1 MGSHS
6 RTPSVRVAGG
16 RRVGGTTG
24 ECSREGK
31 TTPISWWCAAEGGQ
45 GRGQERSVAL
55 CSGELAP
62 ASVGGD
68 AVGEHDTVSVARVE
82 KVLLCCIG
90 YRPGEEGEG
99 ECNGHVDLHGVVRGK
114 GIGEASVV
122 VVGGMTWSSPVA
134 FAAAWS
140 VLERSEGVLSLV
152 CARRE
157 KYCGELHIVFGA
169 HSTVSLCFSTPS
181 RVRCGVGRKPVE
193 RVCTD
198 GGGEA
203 NSIGFL
209 SFMVE

>member
-1 MGSHS
+1 MQ
-6 RTPSVRVAGG
+6 RREVRGG
-16 RRVGGTTG
+16 R
-24 ECSREGK
+24 
-31 TTPISWWCAAEGGQ
+31 
-45 GRGQERSVAL
+45 GRERSVAL

-90 YRPGEEGEG
+90 YRPGEEGEE
-99 ECNGHVDLHGVVRGK
+99 ECNGHVNLHGVVRGK

-122 VVGGMTWSSPVA
+122 VMGGMTWSSPVA

-140 VLERSEGVLSLV
+140 VLERSESGL
-152 CARRE
+152 CAHGRR
-157 KYCGELHIVFGA
+157 
-169 HSTVSLCFSTPS
+169 STVASCISSLALTVKLCFSTPS
-181 RVRCGVGRKPVE
+181 RVRCVCRWKPVE

-203 NSIGFL
+203 SSIAFL
-209 SFMVE
+209 SFTVR

>member
-1 MGSHS
+1 MQ
-6 RTPSVRVAGG
+6 RREVRGG
-16 RRVGGTTG
+16 RG
-24 ECSREGK
+24 RE
-31 TTPISWWCAAEGGQ
+31 
-45 GRGQERSVAL
+45 RGVAL

-99 ECNGHVDLHGVVRGK
+99 ECNGHVDLHRVVRGK

-140 VLERSEGVLSLV
+140 VLERSESVL
-152 CARRE
+152 CAHGGR
-157 KYCGELHIVFGA
+157 
-169 HSTVSLCFSTPS
+169 STVASCISSLALTVKLCFSTPS
-181 RVRCGVGRKPVE
+181 RVRCGVGRRKHVE
-193 RVCTD
+193 RVCT
-198 GGGEA
+198 GGGSEPS
-203 NSIGFL
+203 SIAIL
-209 SFMVE
+209 

>member
-1 MGSHS
+1 M
-6 RTPSVRVAGG
+6 AGG

-24 ECSREGK
+24 ECSQESR
-31 TTPISWWCAAEGGQ
+31 TTPISWWCAAEGG
-45 GRGQERSVAL
+45 REREGEGEECVAL

-122 VVGGMTWSSPVA
+122 VMGGMTWSSPVA

-140 VLERSEGVLSLV
+140 VLERSESGL
-152 CARRE
+152 CAHGRR
-157 KYCGELHIVFGA
+157 
-169 HSTVSLCFSTPS
+169 STVASCISSLALTVKLCFSESIPS
-181 RVRCGVGRKPVE
+181 RVRCGVCRWKPVE

-203 NSIGFL
+203 SSIAFL
-209 SFMVE
+209 SFTVR